1 MGPQAVL
8 FCLEKLR
15 YYRHHD
21 TIKYNILEGSKNHP
35 ECQQSFP
42 PKRRLWQ
49 KVASARITI
58 ARITKLKTTNK
69 HKREPAVDQFG
80 MSFLGN
86 MDQNYTANG
95 VDF

>member
-1 MGPQAVL
+1 MGPQVVL

-15 YYRHHD
+15 YYHHHD
-21 TIKYNILEGSKNHP
+21 TIKYNILEGSRNNP
-35 ECQQSFP
+35 ECQQSFS

-49 KVASARITI
+49 KVASVRITI
-58 ARITKLKTTNK
+58 LKTTNK

-86 MDQNYTANG
+86 MDQNYTAIG